1 MIRDRQE
8 SYPLWTINTSSAPIT
23 TCHGSH
29 GTTLGF
35 AQGETGKGVDGG
47 SPKAPGPQCATKEG
61 RGLMG
66 GGVALR

>member
-8 SYPLWTINTSSAPIT
+8 SYPLWAINTSSAPIT

-47 SPKAPGPQCATKEG
+47 SPKAPGPQGA
-61 RGLMG
+61 RPRRAG
-66 GGVALR
+66 G